1 MVYGLWSMVYMI
13 LSPQICII
21 IMKYSICAVAAAPVR
36 KEPAHRS
43 EMVNQLLF
51 GELMEVLE
59 ENDEWIRVRSL
70 YDDYEG
76 WLTYHLIST
85 ISKEVAEAYQPFV
98 ATGITNPITLPDQLI
113 NAPMGS
119 VLVGFDEETRLL
131 WDEHYKY
138 HGTYRNTSK
147 PAEIH
152 QLPKLVQPWINAPY
166 LWGGKTFMGVD
177 CSGFVQ
183 TIFKVLGIQLQ
194 RDAYQQAEQGR
205 TVENISLAKEGDLGF
220 FHNEKG
226 RVTHVGIILSP
237 GTIIHSSGKVKID
250 RLDDKGIINR
260 ETGKRTHH
268 LYSMKRYF

>member
-1 MVYGLWSMVYMI
+1 
-13 LSPQICII
+13 
-21 IMKYSICAVAAAPVR
+21 MKYSICSVAAAPVR

-51 GELMEVLE
+51 GELMEILE

-76 WLTYHLIST
+76 WLTYHLITT
-85 ISKEVAEAYQPFV
+85 ISKEVAEVSQPYV

-131 WDEHYKY
+131 WDERYKY

-147 PAEIH
+147 PADIH

-183 TIFKVLGIQLQ
+183 TIFKVLGIQLK
-194 RDAYQQAEQGR
+194 RDAYQQAEQGKA
-205 TVENISLAKEGDLGF
+205 VENISLAKEGDLGF

-237 GTIIHSSGKVKID
+237 GTIIHSSGKV
-250 RLDDKGIINR
+250 
-260 ETGKRTHH
+260 
-268 LYSMKRYF
+268 